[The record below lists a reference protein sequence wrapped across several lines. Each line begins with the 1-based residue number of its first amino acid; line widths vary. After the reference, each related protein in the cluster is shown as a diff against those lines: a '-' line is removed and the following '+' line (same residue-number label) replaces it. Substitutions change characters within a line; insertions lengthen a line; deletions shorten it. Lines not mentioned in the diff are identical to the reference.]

1 MNHGN
6 EAADVALNVTLQSSC
21 IPANPFSVQGAAGAG
36 TARGDML
43 GEVEYWPLFAEGEV
57 VQRRV
62 LGKQLAF
69 ATLKCDDRGG
79 LLEVRGASRAQI
91 AKRRR
96 GGSRT
101 IIRFLSRS
109 PSLPKTLSELKG
121 VPILKMK
128 LLVPGYPFRCAKSL
142 KTCISDL
149 CIPPTIAGQTA
160 PWSF

>member
-1 MNHGN
+1 MSPCKVRDPSLCSTSCLSCKPFLCSGGRSGRRDG
-6 EAADVALNVTLQSSC
+6 ERGYVGRSGLLASVCRGRGRAA
-21 IPANPFSVQGAAGAG
+21 QGAWE
-36 TARGDML
+36 TARL
-43 GEVEYWPLFAEGEV
+43 CHSQV
-57 VQRRV
+57 RRSRRP
-62 LGKQLAF
+62 A
-69 ATLKCDDRGG
+69 
-79 LLEVRGASRAQI
+79 RGARGSRAQI